1 MAEIEIRKTVT
12 VVEDVLAEG
21 GRALPRPLRLV
32 AACAVV
38 RNPYAGVFQ
47 EDLSLLSGTYS
58 ASLGKML
65 VTAAAA
71 QLEHE
76 PRLYGKGAIV
86 GLAGEIE
93 HGSQIIHGGPLG
105 KELRAVTNGT
115 ALVPSV
121 EKRAAAGSPFDLAL
135 RNARDTAEAGGTDLS
150 SLFSWEVRI
159 GDAPHEDE
167 IVIVAVL
174 GDGPRPGR
182 STRGG

>member
-1 MAEIEIRKTVT
+1 MVEIRKTVT
-12 VVEDVLAEG
+12 VVEEVRREG
-21 GRALPRPLRLV
+21 GRELPTPLRLA

-38 RNPYAGVFQ
+38 TNPFVDGFQ
-47 EDLSLLSGTYS
+47 EDLSELSGPYS
-58 ASLGKML
+58 ELLGKLL
-65 VTAAAA
+65 VATAADA
-71 QLEHE
+71 LDR
-76 PRLYGKGAIV
+76 PPKLYGKGAIV

-121 EKRAAAGSPFDLAL
+121 EKRAPAGSSFDLAL
-135 RNARDTAEAGGTDLS
+135 RNATDTAAPGGTDLA
-150 SLFSWEVRI
+150 SLFSWEVRV

-167 IVIVAVL
+167 IVIVAAL

-182 STRGG
+182 RTRRS